1 MSENKIQG
9 TMWGY
14 NSIGKFYAFCESKGI
29 TFEDER

>member
-29 TFEDER
+29 MFEE